1 MLSALSLSFCCMLAL
16 IVVFLLAVFFLFNA
30 FILYVV
36 STLLN
41 LEKKDFK
48 TAAYTVISL
57 YLATII
63 VNLISTP
70 LRMLFN
76 NIIAYLLIS
85 FIFVVLGFM
94 LSVYIVKQFYETT
107 WSKALSAYILSAVI
121 TAIIG
126 IVLVAFAG
134 LTAFSIIGS
143 SMKAL
148 MPGMPF

>member
-1 MLSALSLSFCCMLAL
+1 MFSALTLSFCCMLML
-16 IVVFLLAVFFLFNA
+16 IVLFLLTVFFLFNA

-41 LEKKDFK
+41 LGKKDFK
-48 TAAYTVISL
+48 TATYTVISL

-76 NIIAYLLIS
+76 NFIAYLLIS
-85 FIFVVLGFM
+85 FIFVVLGFL

-107 WSKALSAYILSAVI
+107 WSKAVSAYILAVAATTI
-121 TAIIG
+121 TGLIIG
-126 IVLVAFAG
+126 ALVG
-134 LTAFSIIGS
+134 LTALSLIGS
-143 SMKAL
+143 SMNAL
-148 MPGMPF
+148 MSGMPF